1 MAMVTQGQSY
11 LAGLEGEARRE
22 DISQFYTRP
31 DVAER
36 MARWLLRDHPRVQS
50 ILDPAAGQGALLKP
64 FVGRGIELHAWDL
77 DPRNVEILRTIPG
90 VHVELVDLRSAPSLR
105 VDVVIENPPYHDG
118 LDVDG
123 VMAGLRCAP
132 FVIALLRSVAVHGV
146 DRWERLWSRTL
157 TLREAR
163 FIERPTF
170 GGRFTPKQD
179 FIVLELAEI
188 GGRPLERGQEAPP
201 HPVEW
206 W

>member
-1 MAMVTQGQSY
+1 MSQAQDILPGF
-11 LAGLEGEARRE
+11 EGEQRRE

-36 MARWLLRDHPRVQS
+36 IAEWALRWHPRVES
-50 ILDPAAGQGALLKP
+50 ILDPAAGQGALLRP

-77 DPRNVEILRTIPG
+77 DPRNVEVLRTIPG
-90 VHVELVDLRSAPSLR
+90 VHASLVDLRSPPELQ
-105 VDVVIENPPYHDG
+105 VDLVVENPPYHDG

-123 VMAGLRCAP
+123 VMVGLRCAP
-132 FVIALLRSVAVHGV
+132 FVVALLRSVAVHGL
-146 DRWERLWSRTL
+146 DRWERLWRRTL

-163 FIERPTF
+163 FVERPTF

-179 FIVLELAEI
+179 FIVVEVGAI
-188 GGRPLERGQEAPP
+188 GGLPLERGEAAPP